1 MLGASIHGT
10 LETKVPSIFAVAN
23 PKGGSG
29 KTTVAI
35 ILAGEFAKHGYSA
48 AIVDADPQGS
58 SYQWHASSVARGLSP
73 QGVDLVRAADEAALA
88 QAVERLAGYDVIVI
102 DTPGYYG
109 EVLVQATLRADLVV
123 LPCKVH
129 TFDASQ
135 VVRTIR
141 NLEQHAD
148 KAELPMSQHRVLFNE
163 YDSIDRNTRPLR
175 EVVAYL
181 DSERVP
187 VCATALY
194 RRVTFRTM
202 TSGFGTL
209 YQMSDTDE
217 SVRKARFNADQVVRE
232 LLAASQGASSET
244 AA

>member
-1 MLGASIHGT
+1 M
-10 LETKVPSIFAVAN
+10 PSIFAVAN

-58 SYQWHASSVARGLSP
+58 SYQWHASSVVRGLSP
-73 QGVDLVRAADEAALA
+73 QGVDLVRAPDEAALLHA
-88 QAVERLAGYDVIVI
+88 IERLGGYDVIVV

-109 EVLVQATLRADLVV
+109 GVLIESALRADLVV

-141 NLEQHAD
+141 NLEQHAAGA
-148 KAELPMSQHRVLFNE
+148 KLPMSQHRVLFNE
-163 YDSIDRNTRPLR
+163 YDSLDRNTRPLR

-181 DSERVP
+181 DAEQIGRAHV
-187 VCATALY
+187 
-194 RRVTFRTM
+194 
-202 TSGFGTL
+202 
-209 YQMSDTDE
+209 
-217 SVRKARFNADQVVRE
+217 
-232 LLAASQGASSET
+232 
-244 AA
+244 

>member
-1 MLGASIHGT
+1 LPDYPNEESS
-10 LETKVPSIFAVAN
+10 VPSIFAVAN

-58 SYQWHASSVARGLSP
+58 SYQWHASSVARGVSP
-73 QGVDLVRAADEAALA
+73 QGVDLVRAPDEPALL
-88 QAVERLAGYDVIVI
+88 QAIERLGGYDVIVI

-109 EVLVQATLRADLVV
+109 DVLIQSALRADLVV

-141 NLEQHAD
+141 NLEQHAAGA
-148 KAELPMSQHRVLFNE
+148 KLPMSQHRVLFNE
-163 YDSIDRNTRPLR
+163 YDSLDRNTRPLR

-181 DSERVP
+181 DAERMP
-187 VCATALY
+187 VCTKALY
-194 RRVTFRTM
+194 RRVTYRTM

-209 YQMSDTDE
+209 HQMSDKDE
-217 SVRKARFNADQVVRE
+217 SVRKARYNADQVVRE
-232 LLAASQGASSET
+232 LLAVSQGGDADGN

>member
-1 MLGASIHGT
+1 M
-10 LETKVPSIFAVAN
+10 PSIFAITN

-35 ILAGEFAKHGYSA
+35 ILAGEFAKHGYSV

-73 QGVDLVRAADEAALA
+73 EGIDLVRAPDEKALSHA
-88 QAVERLAGYDVIVI
+88 IERLDGYDVVVI

-109 EVLVQATLRADLVV
+109 NALIQSALRADLVV

-141 NLEQHAD
+141 NLEQHA
-148 KAELPMSQHRVLFNE
+148 AEMKLPISQHRVLFNE
-163 YDSIDRNTRPLR
+163 YDSLDRNTRPLR
-175 EVVAYL
+175 EVLAYFNA
-181 DSERVP
+181 ENVP
-187 VCATALY
+187 VCANALY
-194 RRVTFRTM
+194 RRVTYRTM
-202 TSGFGTL
+202 TSGHGTL
-209 YQMSDTDE
+209 YQMNDKDE
-217 SVRKARFNADQVVRE
+217 SIRKARYNADQVVRE
-232 LLAASQGASSET
+232 LLAATQGVEES

>member
-1 MLGASIHGT
+1 M
-10 LETKVPSIFAVAN
+10 PSIFAIAN

-29 KTTVAI
+29 KTTVGI

-48 AIVDADPQGS
+48 AIIDADPQGS

-73 QGVDLVRAADEAALA
+73 NGVDLVRASDAAGLG
-88 QAVERLAGYDVIVI
+88 QAIQRLDAYDVIVV

-109 EVLVQATLRADLVV
+109 DILIQSALQADLVV

-141 NLEQHAD
+141 NLERHA
-148 KAELPMSQHRVLFNE
+148 AEASLPMSQHRVLFNE
-163 YDSIDRNTRPLR
+163 YDSLDRNTRPLR

-181 DSERVP
+181 DAEGVP
-187 VCATALY
+187 VCANALY
-194 RRVTFRTM
+194 RRVTYRTM
-202 TSGFGTL
+202 TSGYGTL
-209 YQMSDTDE
+209 YQMSNKDE
-217 SVRKARFNADQVVRE
+217 SIRKARYNADQVVRE
-232 LLAASQGASSET
+232 LLAAVQNGTPSE
-244 AA
+244 AAA

>member
-1 MLGASIHGT
+1 M
-10 LETKVPSIFAVAN
+10 PSIFAVAN

-35 ILAGEFAKHGYSA
+35 ILAGEFARHSYA
-48 AIVDADPQGS
+48 VAIIDADPQGS
-58 SYQWHASSVARGLSP
+58 SYQWHASSTARGMAP
-73 QGVDLVRAADEAALA
+73 RGIELVRPGNEAELFAAIDDLD
-88 QAVERLAGYDVIVI
+88 RYDVVVI

-109 EVLVQATLRADLVV
+109 NVLIQSALRADLVV

-141 NLEQHAD
+141 NLEQHA
-148 KAELPMSQHRVLFNE
+148 AASALPMSQHRVLFNE
-163 YDSIDRNTRPLR
+163 YDGLDRNTRPLR

-181 DSERVP
+181 GAEKVP
-187 VCATALY
+187 ICSNALY

-202 TSGFGTL
+202 TGGHGTL
-209 YQMSDTDE
+209 YQMSDSDE
-217 SVRKARFNADQVVRE
+217 SVLKARYNADQVVRE
-232 LLAASQGASSET
+232 LLAASQGT
-244 AA
+244 APDEAAA